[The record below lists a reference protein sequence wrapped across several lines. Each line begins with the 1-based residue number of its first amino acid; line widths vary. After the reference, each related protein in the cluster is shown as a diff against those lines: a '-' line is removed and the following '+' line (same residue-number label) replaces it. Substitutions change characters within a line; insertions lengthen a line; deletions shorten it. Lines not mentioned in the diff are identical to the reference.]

1 MKNKLLILI
10 IAVISFACKRES
22 PCGEPYESKSYNYY
36 LADSNKA
43 NFPYTKIDTLVFVNQ
58 DWDTTVL
65 VNPDGVIH
73 YTERKGVNGDNNPA
87 CQKWDYH
94 YYEKLYTKFTGK
106 NKNFNRIDVQLFPQ
120 EFGSGYD
127 YHLYTI
133 NGKMNYRRYAV
144 NFYAQSA
151 HRYPIHFKGE
161 DVFGVEASHLDKFND
176 KEFPGSKII
185 SLKGDGLIAWF
196 INDSNIYIKQ

>member
-1 MKNKLLILI
+1 MKQKLLLLY
-10 IAVISFACKRES
+10 IAFSFFACKRES

-58 DWDTTVL
+58 DWDTAVL
-65 VNPDGVIH
+65 VNSDGVIH

-94 YYEKLYTKFTGK
+94 YYENMYTKFTGK

-120 EFGSGYD
+120 EFGSGYNF
-127 YHLYTI
+127 LWLTV
-133 NGKMNYRRYAV
+133 NSNVNFPRYAES
-144 NFYAQSA
+144 FYAKAA
-151 HRYPIHFKGE
+151 HNYQIYFKGE
-161 DVFGVEASHLDKFND
+161 YKLGVITSSDEKN
-176 KEFPGSKII
+176 FPGKKVVT
-185 SLKGDGLIAWF
+185 LNGEGMIAYF
-196 INDSNIYIKQ
+196 VNDSNIYIKQ